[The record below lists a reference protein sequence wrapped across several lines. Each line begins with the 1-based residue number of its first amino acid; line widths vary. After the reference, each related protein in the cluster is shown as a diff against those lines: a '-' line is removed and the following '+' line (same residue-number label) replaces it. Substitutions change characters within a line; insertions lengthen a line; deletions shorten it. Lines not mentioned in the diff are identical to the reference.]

1 MFLCNFKGTLPIKKI
16 EKFKKQFLNFS
27 IFFIGKVPL
36 KKIEKFKKQF
46 LASKKKQNQIKE
58 QQKSENDS
66 LKSKMESD

>member
-1 MFLCNFKGTLPIKKI
+1 MFQMFLCNFKGTLPM
-16 EKFKKQFLNFS
+16 
-27 IFFIGKVPL
+27 

-66 LKSKMESD
+66 LKSRMESD